1 MPKPVDVIVEIA
13 EDGETIVVKVNGTE
27 GSECLDLLSFVDNIE
42 SFVVEDTIST
52 DDMQTK
58 DVQIVGKQSVN
69 KNKLIL

>member
-42 SFVVEDTIST
+42 SFVVEDTICKLK
-52 DDMQTK
+52 MCK
-58 DVQIVGKQSVN
+58 LLGNKALI

>member
-58 DVQIVGKQSVN
+58 DVQIAGKQSVN
-69 KNKLIL
+69 KK

>member
-69 KNKLIL
+69 KK

>member
-1 MPKPVDVIVEIA
+1 MHKPVDVIVEIA

-69 KNKLIL
+69 KK

>member
-1 MPKPVDVIVEIA
+1 MPKPVDVIVEIG

-27 GSECLDLLSFVDNIE
+27 GSECLDLLSFVDNID
-42 SFVVEDTIST
+42 SFIVEDTIST

-69 KNKLIL
+69 KK

>member
-27 GSECLDLLSFVDNIE
+27 GSECLDLLSFVVNIE

-69 KNKLIL
+69 KK

>member
-27 GSECLDLLSFVDNIE
+27 GSGCLDLLSFVDNIE

-58 DVQIVGKQSVN
+58 DVQIAGKQSVN
-69 KNKLIL
+69 KK